1 MPAKPAL
8 LATLLAAVLALA
20 AAPAPAR
27 AQETSHFPARAN
39 EVDTLT
45 IHAAADIAAMKPL
58 IEGFQERHPNWGVRY
73 VEYVT
78 NDLVVAATRACETG
92 KVLGDVLLSSA
103 VDHLVKLANDGCA
116 RALRSDAGRALPHW
130 ANWRDEVF
138 GFTFEPAVIA
148 YNYDAVPPG
157 DVPRTRVELAE
168 LLRSKEDFYRGRIGT
183 YDQRRSGIG
192 YLLTISDA
200 RQTSAYG
207 RLIESFGRAR
217 AVVHCCTSDLLD
229 ELERGRLLIGYNLL
243 GSYAYARIKAGA
255 RLRIVLPRDY
265 TVVLSR
271 GAMIPARAHRPALAS
286 AFVEFILS
294 NEGQRISRERAFFF
308 SIDGAS
314 PADVDGP
321 SSIISAGL
329 FRPITIGPSLLAVY
343 DEARRTRFLAEW
355 TRSVVT
361 VPARD

>member
-1 MPAKPAL
+1 MLTKPSRA
-8 LATLLAAVLALA
+8 AAILAAFLVLAGLPGLA
-20 AAPAPAR
+20 S
-27 AQETSHFPARAN
+27 AQETKHFPARAN
-39 EVDTLT
+39 AVDTLT
-45 IHAAADIAAMKPL
+45 IHAAADIAAMQPL
-58 IEGFQERHPNWGVRY
+58 IEGFQERYPNWAVTY

-78 NDLVVAATRACETG
+78 NDLVLAATKACEAG
-92 KVLGDVLLSSA
+92 QALGDVLLSSA

-148 YNYDAVPPG
+148 YNYDAVPPE

-183 YDQRRSGIG
+183 YDPRRSGIG

-217 AVVHCCTSDLLD
+217 AVVHCCTSELLD

-243 GSYAYARIKAGA
+243 GSYAYARVKAGA
-255 RLRIVLPRDY
+255 RLRLVLPRDY

-271 GAMIPARAHRPALAS
+271 GAMIPAVTRRPALAN

-294 NEGQRISRERAFFF
+294 AEGQRISRERAFFF
-308 SIDGAS
+308 SIDGAL
-314 PADVDGP
+314 PAEVDGP
-321 SSIISAGL
+321 SSIVDAGL

-343 DEARRTRFLAEW
+343 DEARRTRFLADW
-355 TRSVVT
+355 TRSVVGM
-361 VPARD
+361 PARD

>member
-1 MPAKPAL
+1 MIRALAL
-8 LATLLAAVLALA
+8 LVGLWIATTAHAETYAFPSSMPNASALKIEGSGDIEA
-20 AAPAPAR
+20 IEPLIRDFQSLNPTTAI
-27 AQETSHFPARAN
+27 TY
-39 EVDTLT
+39 VDTLT
-45 IHAAADIAAMKPL
+45 
-58 IEGFQERHPNWGVRY
+58 
-73 VEYVT
+73 
-78 NDLVVAATRACETG
+78 NDLFTRVSEACARGEPIADL
-92 KVLGDVLLSSA
+92 VFSSS
-103 VDHLVKLANDGCA
+103 VDHMVKLANDGCA
-116 RALRSDAGRALPHW
+116 APHASADTARAPAHAR
-130 ANWRDEVF
+130 WRDEVF

-148 YNYDAVPPG
+148 YNYDAVPPE

-168 LLRSKEDFYRGRIGT
+168 LLRSKENVYRGRIGT
-183 YDQRRSGIG
+183 YDPRRSGIG
-192 YLLTISDA
+192 YLLTIWDA

-217 AVVHCCTSDLLD
+217 TVVHCCTSELLD
-229 ELERGRLLIGYNLL
+229 ELERGRLWIGYNLL
-243 GSYAYARIKAGA
+243 GSYAYARIKARA
-255 RLRIVLPRDY
+255 RLRLVLPRDY

-271 GAMIPARAHRPALAS
+271 GAMIPAVARRPALAS

-294 NEGQRISRERAFFF
+294 PEGQRISRERAFFF
-308 SIDGAS
+308 SIDGVS
-314 PADVDGP
+314 PAEVDGP